1 MGRYLDDAKAMYNYA
16 RIELEQWRHSAD
28 EILLRDAAEKTWGAV
43 TLATNDLLESYGR
56 RAPSG
61 TGARKSELNAIE
73 RRDRRF
79 RQLWMLARF
88 AAMESTLHRDCF
100 YDGDCRLPLVPYV
113 IEDAR
118 EYLDDVESLSNG
130 ARA

>member
-1 MGRYLDDAKAMYNYA
+1 MGRYLDDARAMYNYA
-16 RIELEQWRHSAD
+16 RIELQQWQDSND

-43 TLATNDLLESYGR
+43 TLATNDLLESFGR

-61 TGARKSELNAIE
+61 TGARKSELNTLE

-79 RQLWMLARF
+79 RRLRMLARF
-88 AAMESTLHRDCF
+88 SLMEANLHNDCF
-100 YDGDCRLPLVPYV
+100 YDGECRLPLIPDI

-118 EYLDDVESLSNG
+118 EYLDDVESLANG
-130 ARA
+130 RGC